1 MESVNKI
8 FFEFQTDQAAHELVE
23 VTRCRSVGPDFL
35 RNDPIQHSCMTK
47 VKSFPIVMFNFEGT
61 Y

>member
-47 VKSFPIVMFNFEGT
+47 S
-61 Y
+61 